1 MTISSRQGI
10 QTTVLDEEIWI
21 IDAKTV
27 SAVVLVQ
34 RN

>member
-1 MTISSRQGI
+1 MTISRQGI
-10 QTTVLDEEIWI
+10 QTTVLDEEIWS

-27 SAVVLVQ
+27 SVVVLVQ